1 MATMR
6 FMSTL
11 RGQPTKCVRFDSSPG
26 RAIAKKLGDG
36 MWDEDSYKAELKE
49 TNGDEKVYEVSLRR
63 AFHTEEYP
71 APPNPNP
78 LEVVGMLTYTP
89 PSYR

>member
-1 MATMR
+1 MSTMG

-11 RGQPTKCVRFDSSPG
+11 RGQPARFVHFDSSPG
-26 RAIAKKLGDG
+26 RAIAKTLGDG
-36 MWDEDSYKAELKE
+36 LWDENSYHAELKE

-63 AFHTEEYP
+63 NHHTEEYP

-78 LEVVGMLTYTP
+78 LEKVGILTYTP
-89 PSYR
+89 PTYH